1 MILPSLLQSSSPRI
15 WLFYGDS
22 ITHGVLHTAG
32 ARCFSEHFT
41 ERLRFELG
49 RADDVV
55 LNTACS
61 GHNTRQM
68 LQHFPQRVARFQ
80 PDVVLLMAG
89 MNDCN
94 SRLADGQHVP
104 VEEFCANLASMISTV
119 RGWGGE
125 VILQTVTPVLP
136 GQAPERALT
145 LPQYNAAMRSLAAE
159 LAVPLIDHAAVWEEL
174 AAKLPAYM
182 ADEFHPNAH
191 GHILLAHTLFRALG
205 VFDEA
210 APSCGLLLP

>member
-1 MILPSLLQSSSPRI
+1 MILPALLHSFPPRT

-41 ERLRFELG
+41 ERLRFELE
-49 RADDVV
+49 RPDDVV

-68 LQHFPQRVARFQ
+68 LSHFPLRVARFK
-80 PDVVLLMAG
+80 PDVLLLMAG

-94 SRLADGQHVP
+94 SRLADGQYVP
-104 VEEFCANLASMISTV
+104 LDEFCANLASMISAV

-136 GQAPERALT
+136 DQAPERELT

-159 LAVPLIDHAAVWEEL
+159 LAVPLIDHAAVWEAL

-182 ADEFHPNAH
+182 ADAFHPNAY
-191 GHILLAHTLFRALG
+191 GHILLAYTLFRALG

-210 APSCGLLLP
+210 APSCGLYLP